1 MGRFYTISGNN
12 LYIYVTANDEMISL
26 NDLPSVL
33 GLFEAESAWQWSDKM
48 AVCQNVSYNSLQQAK
63 VILEIQGY
71 QLMEVSEILLERYF
85 VEGEGKIFLAPYIPV
100 EKRDKNLNPPDEEE
114 DIFMSMMLKLE
125 TARKEGKIRE
135 EVYFE
140 VKKNIEQKLRAYER
154 KKRDR

>member
-1 MGRFYTISGNN
+1 MGKFYTINGNN

-33 GLFEAESAWQWSDKM
+33 GLFEAESAWRWSDKM

-71 QLMEVSEILLERYF
+71 QPKEVSETLLERYF
-85 VEGEGKIFLAPYIPV
+85 VEGRGKILLSSYITV
-100 EKRDKNLNPPDEEE
+100 EKEDKNLTPSKEEE
-114 DIFMSMMLKLE
+114 VFMSMMFKLE
-125 TARKEGKIRE
+125 AARKEGKIRE

-140 VKKNIEQKLRAYER
+140 AKKNIEKKLRTNDR

>member
-1 MGRFYTISGNN
+1 MGRFYTIKGNN

-33 GLFEAESAWQWSDKM
+33 GLFEAESAWRWSDKM

-71 QLMEVSEILLERYF
+71 QPRELSETLLERYF

-100 EKRDKNLNPPDEEE
+100 EREDKNSNPPNEEE
-114 DIFMSMMLKLE
+114 VFMNMMLKLE
-125 TARKEGKIRE
+125 DARKEGKIRE

-140 VKKNIEQKLRAYER
+140 TKKNIEKKLRTYER
-154 KKRDR
+154 KKRVH